1 MVRLPFSYVSAYKRE
16 LRASLAGPGQPPLP
30 SGHLS
35 EALAWAAGY
44 RTHAALTQAQPRSVS
59 LDPARLWERLEELGH
74 ARPQGR
80 SKLAPSTPGHTPED
94 DLMMLTPMGLGY
106 SPEQAHALAWMARQP
121 TGAVLVTGATCAG
134 KSTTVRSL
142 AFSSISTP
150 PRLRIAQDPEA
161 RGMDATETD
170 TAPAISS
177 AFPRDALL
185 AAMRADPQRLVLGE
199 VRSQAAAQAL
209 METVQSG
216 KAVWSTL
223 HADSLSNVFS
233 RLLALGVPLRQ
244 LNTPNFLVGLVHQRL
259 MPVLCHRCATPLDLT
274 ALSSRAWDH
283 LHREIRDTLSLE
295 SDFPHLRQRGEGCA
309 HCRHTGY
316 VHRTLVAAVVTAE
329 KDDLSPRQRFAKNG
343 PHLFTHAL
351 EKMRAGLL
359 DLRDVHLLVNRLDR
373 TRPPVA

>member
-1 MVRLPFSYVSAYKRE
+1 MVRLPFSYLPAYKRE
-16 LRASLAGPGQPPLP
+16 LRASLAGPDLPPLP

-59 LDPARLWERLEELGH
+59 LDPARLWARLEELGH

-80 SKLAPSTPGHTPED
+80 PNLAPSSPGHTPGD

-121 TGAVLVTGATCAG
+121 SGAVLVTGATCAG

-142 AFSSISTP
+142 AFSSISRSSM
-150 PRLRIAQDPEA
+150 PRSAQAPGPGA
-161 RGMDATETD
+161 RRVDETEP
-170 TAPAISS
+170 APAISS
-177 AFPRDALL
+177 VSSQDALL

-199 VRSQAAAQAL
+199 VRDATTARAL

-223 HADSLSNVFS
+223 HADSLSSVFY
-233 RLLALGVPLRQ
+233 RLLGLGVTPRQ
-244 LNTPNFLVGLVHQRL
+244 MDSPDFLIGLVHQRL
-259 MPVLCHRCATPLDLT
+259 MPVVCGHCAPPLDLV
-274 ALSSRAWDH
+274 ALSSLAWGDFQHTIRA
-283 LHREIRDTLSLE
+283 LLAENLL
-295 SDFPHLRQRGEGCA
+295 HLRQRGTGCI

-316 VHRTLVAAVVTAE
+316 AHRTVVASMVTAQAE
-329 KDDLSPRQRFAKNG
+329 DLSPRHRFGKG
-343 PHLFTHAL
+343 WPHLSTHVL
-351 EKMRAGLL
+351 EKVRAGLL
-359 DLRDVHLLVNRLDR
+359 DLRDVRALTLRLDR
-373 TRPPVA
+373 PGPPVA